1 LQCRRLPLKRLL
13 GGLTT
18 RIVEMTNPKGSLMT
32 TRATLPTIV
41 AAEQTGPGWM
51 TLVITVATDA
61 SPVRGTAVHGGMRR
75 PGVRTGKKR
84 RRTRKRAT

>member
-1 LQCRRLPLKRLL
+1 
-13 GGLTT
+13 
-18 RIVEMTNPKGSLMT
+18 MTNPKGSLMT